1 MSYIKFKV
9 NSRVSD
15 DKGHTKR
22 VSFGRI
28 QSDIANAKLYDL
40 PTILHYLAK
49 QGAVMVDFNVDFS
62 NDFSVRSV
70 EMADFNRDFSY
81 DYA

>member
-40 PTILHYLAK
+40 PTILHYLSK
-49 QGAVMVDFNVDFS
+49 QGAIMVDFNSDFNIDFS
-62 NDFSVRSV
+62 IRSSAK
-70 EMADFNRDFSY
+70 MSFNSDFNY

>member
-49 QGAVMVDFNVDFS
+49 QGAVMVDFNRDFNSDFS
-62 NDFSVRSV
+62 IRTESI
-70 EMADFNRDFSY
+70 ADFNRDFNY